1 MKKQNILFVS
11 PVVNFPIT
19 NGISNI
25 IYNRLKQ
32 LYKHNKYNLYLL
44 IIYRKNQDITGI
56 KKLSKLCTKIWTYR
70 VRKIHIFKSVISYLL
85 YDRRPLQVI
94 IYDDK
99 SINKKINSIL
109 KEYNFQ
115 FVDFFTLRLFS
126 KHLLFQNSKIILDM
140 IDLLSINFKR
150 RSANTNSL
158 VLKNL
163 YQIESIRLKKYE
175 INSQKKASEIV
186 LVSDTENTITGNNIN
201 FIENCVDASQ
211 FKEKS
216 NIKRNNKLRIIF
228 SGNMSYE
235 PNIQAVNWFIE
246 NCFKDIITEIKNAQF
261 VICGAYP
268 SKYIRSLESSNI
280 TVLGFVPSIE
290 KEIQESFVAIAP
302 MISGS
307 GMQTK
312 ILESMSCGTPVVT
325 TSLGLGGIKAKN
337 NKEIIVRDDP
347 KSFSLAIL
355 NLYMN
360 KELYSSVSK
369 LSRNFVVNHH
379 SWENHIKKFLEIIK
393 N

>member
-70 VRKIHIFKSVISYLL
+70 VRQIHIFKSVISYLL

-246 NCFKDIITEIKNAQF
+246 NCFKDIITEIENAQF

-360 KELYSSVSK
+360 KEMYSSLSK
-369 LSRNFVVNHH
+369 LSRNFVVNNH

>member
-56 KKLSKLCTKIWTYR
+56 KKLSKLCKKIWTYR

-175 INSQKKASEIV
+175 IKSQKKASEIV

-211 FKEKS
+211 FEEKS

-360 KELYSSVSK
+360 KEMYSSVSK
-369 LSRNFVVNHH
+369 LSRTFVVNNH

>member
-70 VRKIHIFKSVISYLL
+70 VRQIHIFKSVISYLL

-175 INSQKKASEIV
+175 IKSQKKASEIV

-246 NCFKDIITEIKNAQF
+246 NCFKDIITEIENAQF

-360 KELYSSVSK
+360 KEMYSSLSK
-369 LSRNFVVNHH
+369 LSRNFVVNNH